1 MERKI
6 LAAANAEKQKY
17 FLEPEFRE
25 LPESIQEEVRVIC
38 VLLAQKLNCTFLMGF
53 DEAGELYFETVRRE
67 DDFDF
72 DEIGAGLE
80 IGALRRGKKARAG
93 TLVCRIFYGGGAGD
107 KGKAAEGE
115 PINGVGGE
123 KRNIPAVIFIKC
135 AAGQS

>member
-17 FLEPEFRE
+17 FLEPEFRK
-25 LPESIQEEVRVIC
+25 LPEGIQEEVRVIC

-53 DEAGELYFETVRRE
+53 DETGGLYFETVRRE

-80 IGALRRGKKARAG
+80 ISALRREKKELLRALELWYAVYFMEEGQEIKERLLKEENPAGRAG
-93 TLVCRIFYGGGAGD
+93 
-107 KGKAAEGE
+107 K
-115 PINGVGGE
+115 NG
-123 KRNIPAVIFIKC
+123 
-135 AAGQS
+135 

>member
-80 IGALRRGKKARAG
+80 IGALRREKKELLRA
-93 TLVCRIFYGGGAGD
+93 LELWYAVYFME
-107 KGKAAEGE
+107 EGQE
-115 PINGVGGE
+115 
-123 KRNIPAVIFIKC
+123 IKERLLKENP
-135 AAGQS
+135 

>member
-17 FLEPEFRE
+17 FLELEFRE

-80 IGALRRGKKARAG
+80 IGALRREKKELLRA
-93 TLVCRIFYGGGAGD
+93 LELWYAVYFME
-107 KGKAAEGE
+107 EGQE
-115 PINGVGGE
+115 
-123 KRNIPAVIFIKC
+123 IKERLLKENP
-135 AAGQS
+135 